1 MAIIV
6 INFKTYA
13 EATGQRAV
21 RLAKIC
27 EKVAKKTNT
36 KIIIAV
42 QNVDLF
48 RVSSAVSIPVF
59 AEHIDP
65 VGYGANTGKDL
76 PEAILENGAAGVL
89 INHSED
95 RAQLSEIHDDI
106 KRARNIGLATIVCA
120 PSAESSEATAALD
133 PDFIA
138 VEPPELIGG
147 DVSVSKAK
155 PGLITETVKLVRRV
169 NKRVPVLCG
178 AGIKERDDVRIAMKL
193 GCEGILVASGVTKAK
208 DPEAALLDLI
218 KGMKMIKLTSSAAA
232 NHAKRATVKY
242 SHRQGG
248 CFKTSRLEGFYFVK
262 EPIRGRS
269 ITAKRTTS
277 GAWRGT
283 AKSKNKK

>member
-1 MAIIV
+1 MGIV
-6 INFKTYA
+6 VVNFKTYA

-27 EKVAKKTNT
+27 ERVAKRTGT
-36 KIIIAV
+36 HVFIAV

-48 RVSSAVSIPVF
+48 RVSGRVSIPVF

-65 VGYGANTGKDL
+65 VRYGANTGKDL
-76 PEAILENGAAGVL
+76 PEALVENGAAGVL

-95 RAQLSEIHDDI
+95 RAELAEIEEDI
-106 KRARNIGLATIVCA
+106 RRARSVGINAIVCA
-120 PSAESSEATAALD
+120 PTAESSEAIAALR

-155 PGLITETVKLVRRV
+155 PALIADTVKLVHAVDRH
-169 NKRVPVLCG
+169 VPVLCG
-178 AGIKERDDVRIAMKL
+178 AGIKDHEDVRIAMKL

-218 KGMKMIKLTSSAAA
+218 GGMEKKRSAS
-232 NHAKRATVKY
+232 RA
-242 SHRQGG
+242 Q
-248 CFKTSRLEGFYFVK
+248 
-262 EPIRGRS
+262 
-269 ITAKRTTS
+269 
-277 GAWRGT
+277 RGT
-283 AKSKNKK
+283 AAKKRKKK